1 MNEMSLNITD
11 RMIARKDGAV
21 GWIVFNNP
29 ARRNA
34 VSMDMWAAIPTI
46 VAAFEADP
54 EIRVMVLTG
63 QGDKAF
69 VSGADISEFEAQRAD
84 VAKMK
89 QYDAVAGEAN
99 KALVG
104 AAKPTI
110 AMIRGWCIGGGV
122 GVSLTCDFRI
132 AADDATFGVPAARLG
147 LGYDM
152 AGIRRLVDVVGPSFA
167 KEIFFT
173 ARHYKAAEAHAMGLV
188 NRVVPVAELEAEV
201 ARYTGMIAENAPLTI
216 AAVKR
221 AVREI
226 IADEAGRDTAA
237 VQAMVE
243 ACFDSEDYRE
253 GRTAFMEKRKPVFRG
268 R

>member
-1 MNEMSLNITD
+1 MNDMSLSSTD

-21 GWIVFNNP
+21 GWILFNNP

-34 VSMDMWAAIPTI
+34 VSMDMWAAIPAI
-46 VAAFEADP
+46 VANYEADP
-54 EIRVMVLTG
+54 EIRVIVLTG
-63 QGDKAF
+63 AGDKAF
-69 VSGADISEFEAQRAD
+69 VSGADISEFEAQRAN
-84 VAKMK
+84 VEKMK
-89 QYDAVAGEAN
+89 EYDKVAGQAN

-104 AAKPTI
+104 ASKPTI

-132 AADDATFGVPAARLG
+132 AADTAVFGVPAARLG

-152 AGIRRLVDVVGPSFA
+152 AGIRRLVDVVGPSYA

-173 ARHYKAAEAHAMGLV
+173 ARHYPAAEAHAMGLV
-188 NRVVPVAELEAEV
+188 NRVAPEAELEAEV
-201 ARYTGMIAENAPLTI
+201 KRYTDMISENAPLTI

-226 IADEAGRDTAA
+226 IADEAVRDTAA
-237 VQAMVE
+237 VEAMVD

>member
-1 MNEMSLNITD
+1 MNDLSLSSTD
-11 RMIARKDGAV
+11 RIIARKEGAV
-21 GWIVFNNP
+21 GWILFNNP

-34 VSMDMWAAIPTI
+34 VSMDMWAAIPKI
-46 VAAFEADP
+46 VEAYEADP
-54 EIRVMVLTG
+54 EIRVLVLTG
-63 QGDKAF
+63 AGDKAF
-69 VSGADISEFEAQRAD
+69 VSGADISEFEQQRSNVENVKA
-84 VAKMK
+84 
-89 QYDAVAGEAN
+89 YDEVAGLAN

-104 AAKPTI
+104 CGKPTI

-122 GVSLTCDFRI
+122 GVTLTCDFRI
-132 AADDATFGVPAARLG
+132 ASDDARFGVPAARLG

-152 AGIRRLVDVVGPSFA
+152 NGIRRLVDVVGPSYA

-173 ARHYKAAEAHAMGLV
+173 ARHYTADEAHEMGLV
-188 NRVVPVAELEAEV
+188 NRVVPAAELEDEV

-226 IADEAGRDTAA
+226 IADESARDSAA
-237 VQAMVE
+237 VNEMVE
-243 ACFDSEDYRE
+243 ACFASEDYKE

>member
-1 MNEMSLNITD
+1 MTETNLSSTE
-11 RMIARKDGAV
+11 RMIARKDEAI

-34 VSMDMWAAIPTI
+34 VSMDMWAAIPKI
-46 VAAFEADP
+46 VEAYETDP
-54 EIRVMVLTG
+54 EVRVIVLAG
-63 QGDKAF
+63 AGDRAF
-69 VSGADISEFEAQRAD
+69 VSGADISEFEQQRNSLEN
-84 VAKMK
+84 VKE
-89 QYDAVAGEAN
+89 YDAVAGLASE
-99 KALVG
+99 ALVT
-104 AAKPTI
+104 ASKPTI

-122 GVSLTCDFRI
+122 SVALTCDMRI
-132 AADDATFGVPAARLG
+132 AEADARFGVPAAKLG

-152 AGIRRLVDVVGPSFA
+152 TGIRRLVDVVGPSYA

-173 ARHYKAAEAHAMGLV
+173 ARHYTASEAHEMGLV
-188 NRVVPVAELEAEV
+188 NRVVAAQELEAEV
-201 ARYTGMIAENAPLTI
+201 RAYAGMIAENAPLTI

-226 IADEAGRDTAA
+226 ITDESARDAA
-237 VQAMVE
+237 TVTAMVE
-243 ACFDSEDYRE
+243 ACFASEDYRE